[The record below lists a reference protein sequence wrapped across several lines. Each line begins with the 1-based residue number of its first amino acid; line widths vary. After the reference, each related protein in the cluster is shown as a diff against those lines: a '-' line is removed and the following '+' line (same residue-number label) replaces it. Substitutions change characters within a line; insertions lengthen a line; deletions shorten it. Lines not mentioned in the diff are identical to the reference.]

1 MVMEMDANNKL
12 CKSIFIGVSDLAVH
26 TDVSDRDQEFH

>member
-1 MVMEMDANNKL
+1 MVIEMNANNKL
-12 CKSIFIGVSDLAVH
+12 CKNIFIGVSDLAVR